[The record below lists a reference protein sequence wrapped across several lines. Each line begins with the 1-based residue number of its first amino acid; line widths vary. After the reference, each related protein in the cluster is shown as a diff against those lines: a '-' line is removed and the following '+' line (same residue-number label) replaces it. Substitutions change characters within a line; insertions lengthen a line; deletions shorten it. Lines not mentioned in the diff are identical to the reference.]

1 MAKKVKTS
9 KRAKRKLS
17 RSAILLI
24 VGLVIILVPCAIF
37 GGILLNAVLDTGT
50 PIFGDRYTGDLDP
63 AIEDSE
69 IEAITATI
77 EAMDNVDSVTITLIS
92 GQLRVNVNVSDELTS
107 EEIAEMVELFY
118 EAVVEELPIE
128 TYFTS
133 TDDRKMYDLSINVY
147 NYIDA
152 EDEGM
157 IYYILTKNAM
167 MEEYE
172 IQLVSEAVDEELAS
186 ELRGDNDT
194 EEEEAE
200 TEE

>member
-17 RSAILLI
+17 RNALMLI
-24 VGLVIILVPCAIF
+24 AGLITILVPCLIF
-37 GGILLNAVLDTGT
+37 GGILLSAALDTGT
-50 PIFGDRYTGDLDP
+50 PIFGDRYTGDLEP

-69 IEAITATI
+69 MEAISATI
-77 EAMDNVDSVTITLIS
+77 VAMDNVESVNITLIS
-92 GQLRVNVNVSDELTS
+92 GQLRVNVNVSDDLTS

-118 EAVVEELPIE
+118 EAIIEDLPIE

-133 TDDRKMYDLSINVY
+133 TDERKMYDLAINVY

-167 MEEYE
+167 MEEYS

-186 ELRGDNDT
+186 DLRGDNDT
-194 EEEEAE
+194 EEEETE